1 MFIMDKLIKH
11 TRHRKQSV
19 KIPLNPYSHQEK
31 KSLLNSCLS
40 NMTLLFLS
48 ILLLQSPEL
57 QLQLGSFNF
66 VNQITITRVGRLR
79 V

>member
-1 MFIMDKLIKH
+1 MDKLIKH
-11 TRHRKQSV
+11 MRHCKQSV
-19 KIPLNPYSHQEK
+19 KIPLNPDSHQEK
-31 KSLLNSCLS
+31 KSLLNSSLS